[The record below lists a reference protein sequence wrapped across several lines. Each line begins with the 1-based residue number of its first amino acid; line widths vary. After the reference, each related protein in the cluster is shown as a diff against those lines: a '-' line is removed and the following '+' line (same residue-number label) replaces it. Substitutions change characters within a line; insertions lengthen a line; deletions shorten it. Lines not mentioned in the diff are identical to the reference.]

1 MTIRLVLY
9 TCFNK
14 KIENMYMLSQDYDS
28 TKKDN
33 KFLLLSGNRWH
44 RSSILLHSK
53 SPKHRCRPFFGKFLV
68 DTFISEVYYVLLN
81 LIKRGN

>member
-1 MTIRLVLY
+1 
-9 TCFNK
+9 
-14 KIENMYMLSQDYDS
+14 MLSQDYDS

-44 RSSILLHSK
+44 RSSVLLHSK
-53 SPKHRCRPFFGKFLV
+53 SPKHRWSPFFGKLLV

>member
-1 MTIRLVLY
+1 M
-9 TCFNK
+9 FQQ
-14 KIENMYMLSQDYDS
+14 KIEKICMLSQNYDS
-28 TKKDN
+28 TKIDN

-44 RSSILLHSK
+44 RSSVLLHSK
-53 SPKHRCRPFFGKFLV
+53 SPKHHCRPVFGKILV